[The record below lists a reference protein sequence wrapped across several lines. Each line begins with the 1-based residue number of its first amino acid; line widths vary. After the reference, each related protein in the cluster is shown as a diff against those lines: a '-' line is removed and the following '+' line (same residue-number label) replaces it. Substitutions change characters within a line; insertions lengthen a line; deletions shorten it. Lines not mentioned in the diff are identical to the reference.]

1 MEMKKIMGKRTGG
14 KKSRLKKIKNKK
26 WVIYRGETQKG
37 RDKTKLKKMTVIT
50 ITTTKKTDTKLKN
63 KTRQKER
70 DPICVL
76 LQK

>member
-1 MEMKKIMGKRTGG
+1 
-14 KKSRLKKIKNKK
+14 
-26 WVIYRGETQKG
+26 
-37 RDKTKLKKMTVIT
+37 MTVIT

-70 DPICVL
+70 DPRCVL